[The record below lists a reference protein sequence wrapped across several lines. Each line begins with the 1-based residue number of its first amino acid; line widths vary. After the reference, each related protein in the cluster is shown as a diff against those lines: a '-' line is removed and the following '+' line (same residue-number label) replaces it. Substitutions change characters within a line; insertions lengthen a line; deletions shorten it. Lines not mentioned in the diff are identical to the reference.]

1 MSSKK
6 LKNEL
11 LDESDGVL
19 IFFSPPPPLANVDGS
34 LGEILRNLTLLI
46 KQIYRSV

>member
-19 IFFSPPPPLANVDGS
+19 IFFPPPLANVDGS

>member
-19 IFFSPPPPLANVDGS
+19 IFFFPPPLANVDGS

-46 KQIYRSV
+46 KLIYRSV